1 VKKMD
6 RVDGPETDKSEWI
19 ILEFLIDPD
28 NLASKYSRQFAIFKD
43 GCNFQRIGSSG

>member
-6 RVDGPETDKSEWI
+6 RVDGPDADNPEWI
-19 ILEFLIDPD
+19 KLEYLMDPAKP
-28 NLASKYSRQFAIFKD
+28 ASMYSWNFAIFKD